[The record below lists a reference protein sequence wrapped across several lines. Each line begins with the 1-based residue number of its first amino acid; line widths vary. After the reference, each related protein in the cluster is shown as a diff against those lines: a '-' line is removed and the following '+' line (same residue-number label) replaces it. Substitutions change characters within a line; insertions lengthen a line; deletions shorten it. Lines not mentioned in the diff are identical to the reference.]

1 MQLVPI
7 DQADPIKP
15 GIYFITAESIDFNAA
30 LGAVQENLNS
40 PQFLG
45 VTFIQLV
52 ATQKMQVNKFNQVPE
67 LIHCIVAVIKITE
80 DRSN

>member
-1 MQLVPI
+1 MQLVPM
-7 DQADPIKP
+7 DQDDPIKP

-52 ATQKMQVNKFNQVPE
+52 ATQKMQLNKFNNVPE
-67 LIHCIVAVIKITE
+67 ILHCIVAVIKINE